1 MSLRNLLIVML
12 SFFISACD
20 GPRLPSPFHASD
32 VSGKF
37 AGADF
42 KLTDHNGKVRTLSD
56 FRGKVVVLFFG
67 YTHCP
72 DVCPT
77 TMADLA
83 HVMGN
88 LGKHAER
95 VQVLFVTIDPDRDT
109 QALLAQYVPA
119 FNPSFLGLYG
129 DNGTTAQVAKIF
141 NVIYQKQAGRAG
153 YNVDHSAG
161 SYLIDTAG
169 KVRLLS
175 PYAQRVDFLEQDI
188 RLLLALGKP

>member
-1 MSLRNLLIVML
+1 MLLRNVFILIVLLFM
-12 SFFISACD
+12 SACD
-20 GPRLPSPFHASD
+20 GPKLPSPFHASD

-42 KLTDHNGKVRTLSD
+42 KLTDQNGKVRTLSD

-83 HVMGN
+83 QVMDH
-88 LGKHAER
+88 LGKDAER
-95 VQVLFVTIDPDRDT
+95 VQVLFVTIDPERDT

-119 FNPSFLGLYG
+119 FYPAFLGLYG
-129 DNGTTAQVAKIF
+129 DKNATEQVAKTF
-141 NVIYQKQAGRAG
+141 NVTYQKQPSSTG
-153 YNVDHSAG
+153 YNMDHTAG
-161 SYLIDTAG
+161 SYLIDTTG
-169 KVRLLS
+169 QVRLLS
-175 PYAQRVDFLEQDI
+175 PYAQRVDYLEQDI
-188 RLLLALGKP
+188 RLLLALGKH